1 MFKKALKFVVYA
13 IALFIVFQIVVFIF
27 FGINFFWSNR
37 LPKKKEE
44 MEKLYSLEQNFNP
57 VELEQFKKT
66 KGYFLFLTTGEADS
80 LKYYLNQAKEEMN
93 DSTSKIFQ
101 KQ

>member
-13 IALFIVFQIVVFIF
+13 IALYIVFQIVVVIIF
-27 FGINFFWSNR
+27 VINFLWSNR

-66 KGYFLFLTTGEADS
+66 KGYFLFLSTSEADS

>member
-1 MFKKALKFVVYA
+1 MFKKTLKFVVYGAA
-13 IALFIVFQIVVFIF
+13 IYLIFQIVLFAVFGF
-27 FGINFFWSNR
+27 NFFWVSRLSN
-37 LPKKKEE
+37 KKAEI
-44 MEKLYSLEQNFNP
+44 EKTYFQEQNFNP

-66 KGYFLFLTTGEADS
+66 NGYLLFLSTREADS

-93 DSTSKIFQ
+93 HSTINIAQ